1 MAIERRPP
9 AGAGSRP
16 RQLPM
21 ALKREVERAFETFDV
36 GANGEVVASLKG
48 LAQRGSA
55 PGLWLWGSAGS
66 GRSHLLQASCQLADS
81 AGRSALY
88 LPLAMLPPAPAAVEI
103 PHRDLVAVDDVDV
116 WLGHRELEVALM
128 SLYERQR
135 QDDGQVLIAAT
146 AGARGLDFALADL
159 ASRCRALPSF
169 ALLPPDDD
177 GLRRILRSSA
187 ARQGLELDEAV
198 LDFWLHRV
206 DRSLPLLLGELERLD
221 EAALVD
227 QRRITI
233 PLIKDVLGL

>member
-9 AGAGSRP
+9 AGAGSRS
-16 RQLPM
+16 RQVPM
-21 ALKREVERAFETFDV
+21 ALKREAELRFETFDV

-55 PGLWLWGSAGS
+55 PGLWLWGETGS
-66 GRSHLLQASCQLADS
+66 GRSHLLQASCELADS

-88 LPLAMLPPAPAAVEI
+88 LPLTLLPAAPVALEV
-103 PHRDLVAVDDVDV
+103 PRTHLVALDDVEC
-116 WLGHRELEVALM
+116 WLGSRELEVALM
-128 SLYERQR
+128 ALYERQLAAG
-135 QDDGQVLIAAT
+135 GQFLVAASG
-146 AGARGLDFALADL
+146 GARRLDFALADL

-169 ALLPPDDD
+169 ALLPPDDE

-187 ARQGLELDEAV
+187 GRQGLELDEAV
-198 LDFWLHRV
+198 LDFWLHRA

-221 EAALVD
+221 EAALAD